1 MLDSRTLPGLKY
13 SFPVL
18 YFLLLSHFMD
28 YKGPKT
34 LANGTTQVL
43 GDGPAGPGKQ
53 AQMSA
58 GDLRKGAL
66 QE

>member
-34 LANGTTQVL
+34 LANGPHRSWEMAQQGLVSRPRCQQVI
-43 GDGPAGPGKQ
+43 
-53 AQMSA
+53 
-58 GDLRKGAL
+58 
-66 QE
+66 

>member
-1 MLDSRTLPGLKY
+1 
-13 SFPVL
+13 
-18 YFLLLSHFMD
+18 MD

-53 AQMSA
+53 AI
-58 GDLRKGAL
+58 
-66 QE
+66 